1 LRVSGRND
9 NKVGVIFLLMSRL
22 GDTLSDGDF
31 GRDRL
36 GIIVMLFHLGRVWLL
51 VRFVEVELNDSIIAF
66 VSFRDWLSVF
76 L

>member
-1 LRVSGRND
+1 MTYMMSGRND

-36 GIIVMLFHLGRVWLL
+36 GIIVMLFHKVWLL

>member
-1 LRVSGRND
+1 MRVSGRND

-36 GIIVMLFHLGRVWLL
+36 GIIVMLFHKVWLL